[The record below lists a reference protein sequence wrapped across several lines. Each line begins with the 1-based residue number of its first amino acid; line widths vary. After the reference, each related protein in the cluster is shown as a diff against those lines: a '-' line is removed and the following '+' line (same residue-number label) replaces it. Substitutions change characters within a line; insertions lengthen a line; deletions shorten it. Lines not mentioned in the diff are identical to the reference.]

1 MSLIGAGIL
10 AAGAIGGAV
19 ISSDASK
26 SAANAQTTAANNAT
40 QVQQNEFNTVN
51 SEQAPARNLGYGA
64 DSILAQLYGIA
75 NPSAAG
81 TSALY
86 PAANVGG
93 TTGSPSSLPNAPN
106 AGGIIGSGGANGGAT
121 GPSPGASGPSLGGSG
136 VPIVSSAGYNP
147 SAVYSPGGS
156 INPSGAGTSNALPSG
171 SSPDFSTFYNQPGY
185 QFALNQGEQAI
196 NRGASAN
203 GSLYSSSTLGA
214 LGNYAAGTASTQY
227 NNYVS
232 QLMQMAG
239 LGQNAANTTSG
250 AAITTGNNISA
261 NAFSAG
267 NANASGILGSAGAWN
282 SALNGAS
289 NGAMNNNS
297 AFGSILNNP
306 NNNTNMVTYYDSS
319 GNPYQGTVA
328 SGGF

>member
-10 AAGAIGGAV
+10 AAGSIAGAAL
-19 ISSDASK
+19 SSSAAK

-40 QVQQNEFNTVN
+40 QVQENEFNTVN
-51 SEQAPARNLGYGA
+51 AEQAPARNLGYGS

-81 TSALY
+81 TGALY

-106 AGGIIGSGGANGGAT
+106 AGGIIGSGGASGGAAVNPGSLAGTAPGAT
-121 GPSPGASGPSLGGSG
+121 GPGSP
-136 VPIVSSAGYNP
+136 GYNP
-147 SAVYSPGGS
+147 SAVYSPGGT
-156 INPSGAGTSNALPSG
+156 INPAGAGTGPSNTG
-171 SSPDFSTFYNQPGY
+171 SSPNFSTFYNQPGY
-185 QFALNQGEQAI
+185 QFALNQGEQGI
-196 NRGASAN
+196 NRAASAN

-261 NAFSAG
+261 NALSAG

-282 SALNGAS
+282 SALSGVS
-289 NGAMNNNS
+289 NGVANNS
-297 AFGSILNNP
+297 GYGGILNNP
-306 NNNTNMVTYYDSS
+306 NNNTNMVTYYTAD
-319 GNPYQGTVA
+319 GQPYQGTVA